1 MDVKTLCLGV
11 LSRGEATGYEIR
23 KQLSEGP
30 FSHFWEAGYGS
41 IYPALNWLS
50 EHGLVRCTAME
61 QEKRPDK
68 KVYAIAQKGRL
79 VLHDA
84 LMQPPARDRVRS
96 DFCFIAFFG
105 HLLPARRLEALIVE
119 RIGLL
124 RATLERMQAC
134 AAGLEARPG
143 GERFMHG
150 LGRAVY
156 QAELDYLEE
165 NRHVIV
171 AAALRS
177 ERPAAE

>member
-50 EHGLVRCTAME
+50 ERGLVHGTAME
-61 QEKRPDK
+61 QDKRPGK
-68 KVYAIAQKGRL
+68 KVYAITQKGRL
-79 VLHDA
+79 ALHDD

-96 DFCFIAFFG
+96 DFCFITFFG
-105 HLLPARRLEALIVE
+105 HLLPARRLGALIAD
-119 RIGLL
+119 RTAWL
-124 RATLERMQAC
+124 RTTLARMEEC
-134 AAGLEARPG
+134 AAGLEGRPD
-143 GERFMHG
+143 GERFVHG
-150 LGRAVY
+150 LGLAVY
-156 QAELDYLEE
+156 RAELAYLEDQG
-165 NRHVIV
+165 HVIV
-171 AAALRS
+171 AAALRK